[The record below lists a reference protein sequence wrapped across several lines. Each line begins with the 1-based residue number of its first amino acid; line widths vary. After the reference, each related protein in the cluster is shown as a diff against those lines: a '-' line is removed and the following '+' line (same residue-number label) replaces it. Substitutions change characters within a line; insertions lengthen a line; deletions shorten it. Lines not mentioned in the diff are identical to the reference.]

1 VLRLMLAKRPSA
13 ATRQGV
19 REAAAAREAIVA
31 RESAMLLLGLG
42 AAPLRS
48 AGRGLRVRMR
58 RSKTDQQ
65 GQGQE
70 IAVWA
75 NPTETGF
82 CPLAALDAW
91 LVHRR
96 TATNLDW
103 TASAASRATR
113 PPLCAV
119 SKAGR
124 VTGAKLS
131 DKAIARLVK
140 QAALDAGLD
149 RDAIPAAR
157 CTPAWPPLPGTR
169 VRASPS

>member
-1 VLRLMLAKRPSA
+1 MAPRALVTPSSPPCSPAPTTPGQQLGPRSRRSPLWAIAPAAVLQQPGVLRLMLAKRPSA

-48 AGRGLRVRMR
+48 AGRGRG
-58 RSKTDQQ
+58 S
-65 GQGQE
+65 
-70 IAVWA
+70 
-75 NPTETGF
+75 
-82 CPLAALDAW
+82 
-91 LVHRR
+91 
-96 TATNLDW
+96 
-103 TASAASRATR
+103 TR

>member
-1 VLRLMLAKRPSA
+1 M
-13 ATRQGV
+13 T
-19 REAAAAREAIVA
+19 
-31 RESAMLLLGLG
+31 
-42 AAPLRS
+42 
-48 AGRGLRVRMR
+48 
-58 RSKTDQQ
+58 
-65 GQGQE
+65 
-70 IAVWA
+70 WA
-75 NPTETGF
+75 NPYGDRFILIPSPPSTPGSCIAGT
-82 CPLAALDAW
+82 AAD
-91 LVHRR
+91 
-96 TATNLDW
+96 LDW